1 MTHKEV
7 IQAMCDLAG
16 EKGRDFGPL
25 HLAVYVNGQ
34 KSQLE
39 YHADIIDGLDLTP
52 PPPPP
57 VPDEPPP

>member
-1 MTHKEV
+1 
-7 IQAMCDLAG
+7 MCDLAG